1 MWHLYEQFAASL
13 YYLAEKR
20 FQKRLSCERLK
31 DLPWLTQ
38 VKSNLHVWNVLSGR
52 RVFWTS
58 TISCLF
64 PYSTEMQL
72 LYLQLKQFIVL

>member
-20 FQKRLSCERLK
+20 FHKLLSCERLK
-31 DLPWLTQ
+31 DLPWLTH
-38 VKSNLHVWNVLSGR
+38 VKSNLHVWNVLS
-52 RVFWTS
+52 S

-64 PYSTEMQL
+64 LYSTEMQL